1 MSAEAAWRGK
11 IGSLVLLMVTI
22 LVGVALMEGA
32 AQFYAH
38 NVAKRGKLF
47 QPDSELGWSL
57 LPNNQLTRNNHDG
70 DPWTIETDALGVR
83 GPSSWPEDAPRR
95 MLVLGD
101 SFAFGEGVDLDK
113 RFDTLIQEQ
122 IPGLAI
128 VNLGVMGYG
137 TDQQLIRARDWID
150 QLREDDILL
159 ILTYSNDFFDV
170 VSTHHSGRSK
180 PWFESDNGKLVVHKP
195 EIGLLE
201 IARDRSY
208 LMSIIAAKINA
219 HDQTEFKQRLQHA
232 GDIYQQIL
240 TEKLPEIANRGTDV
254 LLVHHGDDVFDL
266 PFDIDQVFEAS
277 CALVTSC
284 LGLDP
289 VIAQYDEA
297 DIFLSDGHW
306 NEGGHRVAA
315 EQIVRHLKERYAA
328 VTAAMIN

>member
-1 MSAEAAWRGK
+1 MDAEAARRGT
-11 IGSLVLLMVTI
+11 IGSILLFVI
-22 LVGVALMEGA
+22 ALLIGAALAEGA

-38 NVAKRGKLF
+38 KIAKRGKLF
-47 QPDSELGWSL
+47 QPDHELGWSL

-70 DPWTIETDALGVR
+70 EPWYIETDGEGVR
-83 GPSSWPEDAPRR
+83 GPSSWPADASRR

-101 SFAFGEGVDLDK
+101 SFAFGEGVDLEE
-113 RFDTLIQEQ
+113 RFDSLIQEE
-122 IPGLAI
+122 IPDLAI

-137 TDQQLIRARDWID
+137 TDQQLIRAQGWID

-180 PWFESDNGKLVVHKP
+180 PWFESADGELVAHWP

-208 LMSIIAAKINA
+208 LMSLVAS
-219 HDQTEFKQRLQHA
+219 RLNVHSEDAFERRLKHA
-232 GDIYQQIL
+232 GDLYQQIL
-240 TEKLPEIANRGTDV
+240 ADKLPEIAGGGIDV
-254 LLVHHGDDVFDL
+254 ILVHHGDDVFDL
-266 PFDIDQVFEAS
+266 PFDVDQVFAAS

-284 LGLDP
+284 LSLDR
-289 VIAQYDEA
+289 ATSQYEKA

-315 EQIVRHLKERYAA
+315 EQIAKHLREHYAA
-328 VTAAMIN
+328 ADRLR